1 MLILVY
7 APEHA
12 QENIIIR
19 GDRAVNYF
27 QEVKI
32 MEVIYERCCGLD
44 IHKASITACVIDGSK
59 KEIRTF
65 GTMTDDLL
73 QMTAFLRE
81 RGVEMTAMESTGSF
95 WKPIFNIMEV
105 EGIPAIL
112 VNAAHIKNV
121 PGRKTDVK
129 DAEWIADCLKHGLL
143 RASFVKPRDQRELCE
158 LIRYRLSMIEERA
171 REYNRMGKVLEG
183 ANIKLTSVTS
193 KMDTVSGMNMVRAL
207 SEGVVDPELL
217 ASMAKGTLRSKM
229 NELERALNGLIQP
242 HQQMILKAMLE
253 HIEQLSKLIEALDN
267 EIEKRMSQDV
277 ELIEALDEI
286 TGVGKISAQTI
297 IAEIGTDMSRFAT
310 ADNLASWACICPG
323 NNESAGKK
331 KSGKTKKANST
342 LKKTLVQCG
351 RSAANSK
358 NTYLSAQYHRIAARR
373 GRNRAVVAVG
383 HSILVICYHMIKNR
397 TSYND
402 LGADFF
408 KKRSEEAIVNQNV
421 KRLESLGYRIT
432 IEKVA

>member
-1 MLILVY
+1 MGEPRRKL
-7 APEHA
+7 
-12 QENIIIR
+12 
-19 GDRAVNYF
+19 F

-44 IHKASITACVIDGSK
+44 IHKASITACVIVGRE
-59 KEIRTF
+59 KEVRTF
-65 GTMTDDLL
+65 NTMTDDLL
-73 QMTAFLRE
+73 QLTAYLRE
-81 RGVEMTAMESTGSF
+81 RGVQMTAMESTGSF

-143 RASFVKPRDQRELCE
+143 KASFVKPRDQRELCE
-158 LIRYRLSMIEERA
+158 LIRYRGSMIEERA

-183 ANIKLTSVTS
+183 ANIKLTSVIS

-207 SEGVVDPELL
+207 SEGVVDPVLL
-217 ASMAKGTLRSKM
+217 AQMAKGTLRSKTD
-229 NELERALNGLIQP
+229 ELERALNGLIQP
-242 HQQMILKAMLE
+242 HQQMILKAMLD
-253 HIEQLSKLIEALDN
+253 HIENLSKLIEGLDA
-267 EIEKRMSQDV
+267 EIVERMSQDV
-277 ELIEALDEI
+277 ELIEALDEV

-310 ADNLASWACICPG
+310 AENLASWACMCPETK
-323 NNESAGKK
+323 ESAGKK
-331 KSGKTKKANST
+331 KPGKTKKANST
-342 LKKTLVQCG
+342 LKKTLIQSG

-358 NTYLSAQYHRIAARR
+358 DTYLNAQYRRIAARR
-373 GRNRAVVAVG
+373 GANRAAVAVG

-397 TSYND
+397 TQYND

-408 KKRSEEAIVNQNV
+408 QNRNKESIVRQNV
-421 KRLESLGYRIT
+421 KRLQSLGY
-432 IEKVA
+432 KVILEEVA

>member
-1 MLILVY
+1 M
-7 APEHA
+7 
-12 QENIIIR
+12 
-19 GDRAVNYF
+19 
-27 QEVKI
+27 
-32 MEVIYERCCGLD
+32 MEVVYERCCGLD
-44 IHKASITACVIDGSK
+44 IHKASITACVLVGSK

-65 GTMTDDLL
+65 GTMTENLL
-73 QMTAFLRE
+73 EMTAFLKE
-81 RGVEMTAMESTGSF
+81 RGVQMTAMESTGSF

-129 DAEWIADCLKHGLL
+129 DSEWIADCLKHGLL

-158 LIRYRLSMIEERA
+158 LIRYRQSMIEERA
-171 REYNRMGKVLEG
+171 REFNRMGNVLEG
-183 ANIKLTSVTS
+183 ANIKLTSVAS

-217 ASMAKGTLRSKM
+217 ASMAKGKTRSKM
-229 NELERALNGLIQP
+229 DKLKQALNGLIQP

-253 HIEQLSKLIEALDN
+253 HIEQLSGLIEELDN

-277 ELIEALDEI
+277 ELIDALDEI
-286 TGVGKISAQTI
+286 TGVGEISAQTI
-297 IAEIGTDMSRFAT
+297 IAEIGTDMSRFPT
-310 ADNLASWACICPG
+310 ADHLASWACMCPG

-331 KSGKTKKANST
+331 KSGKTRKANST

-351 RSAANSK
+351 RAAANSK
-358 NTYLSAQYHRIAARR
+358 NTYLNSQYHRIAARR
-373 GRNRAVVAVG
+373 GKNRAVVAVG

-397 TSYND
+397 TQYNE

-408 KKRSEEAIVNQNV
+408 QKRSEDAIVKQNV
-421 KRLESLGYRIT
+421 KRLESLGYSVT
-432 IEKVA
+432 IEKIA